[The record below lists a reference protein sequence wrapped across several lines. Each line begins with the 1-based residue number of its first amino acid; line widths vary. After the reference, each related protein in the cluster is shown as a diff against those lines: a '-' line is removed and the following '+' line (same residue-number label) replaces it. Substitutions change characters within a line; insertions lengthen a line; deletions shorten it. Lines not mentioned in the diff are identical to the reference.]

1 MLLLHQVNQILQMNL
16 KVIAFDADDTLWV
29 NEPYFQ
35 ATEERFCSLL
45 ENFSPQHTISKE
57 LFKVEVDN
65 LPLYGYG
72 IKGYILSMIEAALS
86 ISEKNISVE
95 VVETILQYGKDML
108 NQPIEILNDVEHVL
122 SSLKDH
128 YRLVVA
134 TKGDLLDQ
142 ERKLKKSGLAHYFHH
157 IEIMSDKKED
167 DYIKL
172 IKHLDINPEEFM
184 MIGNSLKS
192 DVMPVI
198 NIGGH
203 AIHVPFHT
211 TWAHE
216 HVETVLTHE
225 NFKQADK
232 ISEVLAF
239 VLESGSP
246 KVKKSES

>member
-1 MLLLHQVNQILQMNL
+1 MNL

-86 ISEKNISVE
+86 ISEKNISVD

-108 NQPIEILNDVEHVL
+108 NQPIELLNEVEHVL

-142 ERKLKKSGLAHYFHH
+142 ERKLKNQGWH
-157 IEIMSDKKED
+157 ITFTIS
-167 DYIKL
+167 KL
-172 IKHLDINPEEFM
+172 
-184 MIGNSLKS
+184 
-192 DVMPVI
+192 
-198 NIGGH
+198 
-203 AIHVPFHT
+203 
-211 TWAHE
+211 
-216 HVETVLTHE
+216 
-225 NFKQADK
+225 
-232 ISEVLAF
+232 
-239 VLESGSP
+239 
-246 KVKKSES
+246 